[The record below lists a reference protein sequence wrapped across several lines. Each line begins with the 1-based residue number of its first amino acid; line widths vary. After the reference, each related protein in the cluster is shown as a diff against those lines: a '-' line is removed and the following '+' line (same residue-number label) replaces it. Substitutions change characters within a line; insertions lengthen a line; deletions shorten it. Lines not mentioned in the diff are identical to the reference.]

1 MYYNIKHEN
10 IVQVS
15 LTSIYIVN
23 LLKRIFVEQEVKI
36 KSFLLQRK
44 RWHALS

>member
-1 MYYNIKHEN
+1 MKTLWESLS
-10 IVQVS
+10 QV
-15 LTSIYIVN
+15 YIVN
-23 LLKRIFVEQEVKI
+23 LLKIIFVEQEVKI